1 MHGVVQ
7 GHMASRKWNLQ
18 MSEVIAAWAER
29 CSGPGWSNQVVWYL
43 TRDSTGN
50 LKIHDIQPGDMSDA
64 MLHLF
69 NTSAALHQSMVHA
82 VGQWHKQDR
91 SVGGH

>member
-1 MHGVVQ
+1 
-7 GHMASRKWNLQ
+7 
-18 MSEVIAAWAER
+18 MSEIVAAWAER

-50 LKIHDIQPGDMSDA
+50 LKIHDIQPEAMSDV

-69 NTSAALHQSMVHA
+69 NTSAAVHQSMVHA

-91 SVGGH
+91 SSGGHQK